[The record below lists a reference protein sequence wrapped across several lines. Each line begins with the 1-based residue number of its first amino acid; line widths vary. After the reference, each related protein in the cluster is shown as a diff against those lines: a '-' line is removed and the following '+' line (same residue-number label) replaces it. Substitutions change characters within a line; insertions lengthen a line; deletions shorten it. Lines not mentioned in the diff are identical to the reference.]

1 MKKIEVTGKSYDE
14 ALLSGLS
21 EIGLGLG
28 QVSVELLDEGA
39 KGFLGIGARP
49 VRLLLTEK
57 AEEDLFDLSLDA
69 PRAQK
74 PQPRREAPKEQQK
87 EREEASVLRQEQAPQ
102 RQERPNHPNHGHHQ
116 RAPRPV
122 SEEAVGPA
130 MEKAEEFLKG
140 VVGLLELD
148 VEFESRVEEGHIF
161 IDMQGNNQGI
171 LIGHRGET
179 LDALQYLCSLAVNK
193 GEEEYLRIT
202 LDTENY
208 RAKREQTLV
217 NLASRMAQKVQRTG
231 RRMAMEPMNPYERR
245 IMHAALQ
252 GNEAVTTHSEGEE
265 PNRRVIIAP
274 KR

>member
-21 EIGLGLG
+21 QIGLGLG
-28 QVSVELLDEGA
+28 QVTVELLDEGT
-39 KGFLGIGARP
+39 KGFLGLGAKP
-49 VRLLLTEK
+49 VRLLLTER
-57 AEEDLFDLSLDA
+57 AEDDLFDLSLDA
-69 PRAQK
+69 TPPKQLPRK
-74 PQPRREAPKEQQK
+74 DAPKEQQADRAK
-87 EREEASVLRQEQAPQ
+87 TQAPRQEQPPQ
-102 RQERPNHPNHGHHQ
+102 RQERPARQPHAQ

-122 SEEAVGPA
+122 SEEAIGPA
-130 MEKAEEFLKG
+130 IEKAEEFLKSL
-140 VVGLLELD
+140 VDLLELE
-148 VEFESRVEEGHIF
+148 VAFESRVEEGHIF
-161 IDMQGNNQGI
+161 IDMQGDNQGL

-208 RAKREQTLV
+208 RAKREQTLI